1 MQALDLI
8 SSTLIYV
15 SPSDTGSKALDIMDE
30 FRVNHL
36 AVVKDNFYLAIISD
50 NEILSWNNTNEY
62 IDEHLA
68 ELTSPNVIHSD
79 HLFRIIEILEK
90 NSLSI
95 VPVLDENKNYI
106 GSITNR
112 KLLFTIA
119 KSTVIQSQGDL
130 IVLEINQRDYDLSK
144 VASIIESN
152 NIKILSSYITSK
164 TGLAKTELT
173 LKLNSSEIDPVIKAL
188 ERFNYNVVT
197 SYRQINNND
206 DFIDRYESLM
216 RFLNP

>member
-164 TGLAKTELT
+164 TGSAKTELT

>member
-30 FRVNHL
+30 FKVNHL
-36 AVVKDNFYLAIISD
+36 AVVKDNFYLAIVSD

-62 IDEHLA
+62 IDEHLS
-68 ELTSPNVIHSD
+68 ELTSPNVKHSD
-79 HLFRIIEILEK
+79 HLFRIIEMLEK

-95 VPVLDENKNYI
+95 VPVLDENKNYV

-152 NIKILSSYITSK
+152 NVKILSSYITSK
-164 TGLAKTELT
+164 TGSAKTELT
-173 LKLNSSEIDPVIKAL
+173 LKLSSSEIDPVIKAL

-197 SYRQINNND
+197 SYRQLNNND

>member
-30 FRVNHL
+30 FKVNHL
-36 AVVKDNFYLAIISD
+36 AVVKDNFYLAIVSD
-50 NEILSWNNTNEY
+50 NEILSWNNTDEY
-62 IDEHLA
+62 IDEHLS
-68 ELTSPNVIHSD
+68 ELTSPNVKHSD
-79 HLFRIIEILEK
+79 HLFRIIEMLEK

-95 VPVLDENKNYI
+95 VPVLDENKNYV

-152 NIKILSSYITSK
+152 NVKILSSYITSK
-164 TGLAKTELT
+164 TGSAKTELT
-173 LKLNSSEIDPVIKAL
+173 LKLSSSEIDPVIKAL

-197 SYRQINNND
+197 SYRQLNNND

>member
-36 AVVKDNFYLAIISD
+36 AVVKNNFYLAIISD

-164 TGLAKTELT
+164 TGSAKTELT

>member
-30 FRVNHL
+30 FKVNHL
-36 AVVKDNFYLAIISD
+36 AVVKDNFYLAIVSD
-50 NEILSWNNTNEY
+50 NEILSWNNTDEY
-62 IDEHLA
+62 IDEHLS
-68 ELTSPNVIHSD
+68 ELTSPNVKHSD
-79 HLFRIIEILEK
+79 HLFRIIEMLEK

-152 NIKILSSYITSK
+152 NVKILSSYITSK
-164 TGLAKTELT
+164 TGSAKTELT
-173 LKLNSSEIDPVIKAL
+173 LKLSSSEIDPVIKAL

-197 SYRQINNND
+197 SYRQLNNND

>member
-50 NEILSWNNTNEY
+50 NEILSWNNANEY

-164 TGLAKTELT
+164 TGSAKTELT

>member
-130 IVLEINQRDYDLSK
+130 IVLEINQRDYDL
-144 VASIIESN
+144 
-152 NIKILSSYITSK
+152 
-164 TGLAKTELT
+164 
-173 LKLNSSEIDPVIKAL
+173 
-188 ERFNYNVVT
+188 
-197 SYRQINNND
+197 
-206 DFIDRYESLM
+206 
-216 RFLNP
+216 